1 MSNRILSD
9 SLLTSETLDELCP
22 SQENLF
28 YRLLVV
34 VDDYGCTDA
43 RPVVVLARCYPLRI
57 SKISVEDMK
66 TWLLDLARVG
76 LITLYQAEG
85 KEYLQVSKWEK
96 HQRVRNKRHKYPL
109 PAADDSDTQQIT
121 ATLDK
126 LLQSAATCRN
136 SPPVSLSL
144 SESLSLSKDKD
155 SVEQKMLDDPPS
167 TISKPK
173 NSRRTSLIDDPV
185 VSLYTKICVP
195 KGLPS
200 VKALTVNRQRAIK
213 RVTADYGLERLE
225 ALFKKAVTSEFLLG
239 RTQSTSHQGWKA
251 DFDFL
256 LRGDTL
262 VYIDEGSR
270 YFGDVVSATAAKIL
284 VTELTPEQD
293 AKHKQEARRWL
304 MDEKAKEEAR

>member
-57 SKISVEDMK
+57 SKIPVEDMK

-76 LITLYQAEG
+76 LITLYQVEG

-96 HQRVRNKRHKYPL
+96 HQRVRNKRHKCPL
-109 PAADDSDTQQIT
+109 PAADDSETQQIA
-121 ATLDK
+121 ATLDT
-126 LLQSAATCRN
+126 LVQSAAIGGELRRVAASCGN
-136 SPPVSLSL
+136 PP
-144 SESLSLSKDKD
+144 SESLSVSLSVSKDKK
-155 SVEQKMLDDPPS
+155 S
-167 TISKPK
+167 
-173 NSRRTSLIDDPV
+173 SRRTSPIDDPV
-185 VSLYTKICVP
+185 VALYTKICVP

-213 RVTADYGLERLE
+213 RATADYGLERLE

-262 VYIDEGSR
+262 VHIDEGSR

-304 MDEKAKEEAR
+304 VDEKAKEEAR